1 MKKYIKYKKERK
13 EVARFMRRLYN
24 QGLTTTSGGNIS
36 LRLQDDIIIITPSAT
51 DKGRM
56 KWKEVGI
63 MNLFGENLTPDLKPS
78 IEFAL
83 HLGIYRK
90 NSNVSAIVHAHPVF
104 ATSFTATKCKIN
116 TDLTAEARAIC
127 GNPRFVS
134 YALMGTQELADIVSP
149 EAAESDVMLL
159 ENHGILTTGPTL
171 LSAFDKIEVL
181 ENAAKMSL
189 IVEITGK
196 KKALSSMRL
205 REIERIF
212 R

>member
-1 MKKYIKYKKERK
+1 
-13 EVARFMRRLYN
+13 MRRLYT

-36 LRLQDDIIIITPSAT
+36 LRLQDDIVIITPSAT

-56 KWKEVGI
+56 KWNEVGI
-63 MNLFGENLTPDLKPS
+63 MNLLGENLTPDLKPS

-83 HLGIYRK
+83 HLGIYRN

-104 ATSFTATKCKIN
+104 ATAFTATRCKIN
-116 TDLTAEARAIC
+116 TDLTAEVRAIC
-127 GNPRFVS
+127 GNPRFVP
-134 YALMGTQELADIVSP
+134 YALMGTQELADIVSQ
-149 EAAESDVMLL
+149 EAAEADVMLL

-189 IVEITGK
+189 ITELTGK
-196 KKALSSMRL
+196 KRVLSNPRL
-205 REIERIF
+205 REIERMF